1 MNQEHHEKDIRTNNV
16 GASQDFDK
24 ELSGAENK
32 GTYFDSEN
40 GRPSSNRGNKG
51 AWEKI
56 RGEETIHSNSGPGSW
71 FNMVSESINDDT
83 FELWVEITGAH
94 APKIVINGLVM
105 GQSEAMPWLY
115 QHRIQNDVNN
125 NCIGGEIFLTD
136 FNSTP
141 MILNIK
147 DIKDNYDLGTQKY
160 FDQFNPNLYYINLQ
174 SPLDVPMFK
183 GLINL
188 GGGGGL
194 PVGSYQ
200 YSLRFSNDQGD
211 KTNWGTQ
218 TPTIPVLQSVDTT
231 TSDIQYHGIKSYG
244 AAPNISSPT
253 SFGVKL
259 KFRVTNLNDYQY
271 IELRRVSYNLGAGID
286 NVPQGQIIARIP
298 VSPGEI
304 SIIEF
309 TDPVDSNIPD
319 ETLADNEDSYE
330 LSVITKA
337 KGIRYYD
344 KKLVL
349 MNYEIA
355 SKETNAEITDINGS
369 KIIPVTKNLGS
380 IGFNNPVNHAYFK
393 NYPSGEKFS
402 FGINMFD
409 GAGGSG
415 FVFEDDDLKN
425 VQVPN
430 RRDEVPFDSQA
441 LSIGAIP
448 IAANVD
454 SDVTSVFEIFSHENA
469 IGKPNGVGPDDAN
482 VRNISTNGTKD
493 GIDTSDIGYK
503 PLRPVN
509 SADTKVDHSY
519 RPNIK
524 VRDSGNDDTDYDPQG
539 FRLDYHTKG
548 FAIGGVANM
557 PSWTKSFSVVRSERA
572 NRVICQGIGM
582 YSMREGDISGIG
594 SEALVE
600 KDNDKMWFHSPDIE
614 SGIVNA
620 SILADMQEN
629 PGNYQIQLVSPLGF
643 FSEVYNFN
651 NKALLPNRDRIVDM
665 MSYARIQWDNGQI
678 NPNEDSNMGI
688 GSGGRRYVGYNKYR
702 NISDTAGGDA
712 FAGNDGNKIFTMDG
726 FSPITDGRST
736 FYQVGF
742 TEQVY
747 NRETVGAGTF
757 ADNDFD
763 DEKMKD
769 WTEPFYIINIIQV
782 GKVVKDFN
790 INNYRSTGH
799 YQKIESIIG
808 EGDSTND
815 QSFELVDERWEDVA
829 PALNFGEYNYNGES
843 FVYLRDV
850 LGIERCFFNVSFLTG
865 AEILAIQTAI
875 TDDGFYVTPIRNIQ
889 IVGIYTH
896 TVDNGDVTLNFN
908 YPDYIPIS
916 GERVIVKYDI
926 TRPIVFFGGDTVV
939 NENIFAPIDKE
950 ADATASDNDGQFVM
964 NIGFPYRRYD
974 MNNNIFI
981 VEDVF
986 LNNIQ
991 ASDRC
996 RLGYLRQLCMMYAAE
1011 SRTATN
1017 FAFNAGFPLAYFP
1030 LTHYIMRPNE
1040 FNDSNFGG
1048 GVIADIADDNDIYEE
1063 YFTDFPQEYTLWKF
1077 GGIRFKP
1084 QINFDYSVKGPVTS
1098 FSKPD
1103 VGFTEE
1109 TKFCTGVKW
1118 SLSRAT
1124 NQQNSP
1130 GLKTFLSGN
1139 VYIAD
1144 DDCGDIVKAWDART
1158 DSKGS
1163 NLYGIAEKGIVM
1175 FLTKKSILSN
1185 LDGETLSTTSF
1196 DSFISRE
1203 YWISKQIGSN
1213 DEMWR
1218 GMAESSVEV
1227 ITESGRVE
1235 VAALYIP
1242 NNHSIYRLMEN
1253 SLMDI
1258 AKDRYLSRMKSSLEN
1273 ISEGYDT
1280 HIIGHYNKNNNE
1292 YWLQMPDGE
1301 DEGIQKVF
1309 VYGQDNGYWVGRFT
1323 YSYDSYLFKDNK
1335 NFGFK
1340 NSSMM
1345 ELDKGFLIDGE
1356 AIQAYLIQNTS
1367 VNIVEEK
1374 EFISIEVNT
1383 GPRGEMKP
1391 TSIVFM
1397 DEEMNILCELN
1408 ASLFGQNYLK
1418 QYSGWWNQIP
1428 RKRVEISP
1436 KRERV
1441 QYRLIL
1447 FKIIHTFE
1455 EDFKIVSSVIQ
1466 YKTLK

>member
-56 RGEETIHSNSGPGSW
+56 RGEETIHSNIGPGSW

-83 FELWVEITGAH
+83 FELWVEIDNLYP
-94 APKIVINGLVM
+94 PKIIINGLLM
-105 GQSEAMPWLY
+105 GQSVSMPWLY
-115 QHRIQNDVNN
+115 NYRIQSDINE
-125 NCIGGEIFLTD
+125 NCIGGEIFISD
-136 FNSTP
+136 FNSDPT
-141 MILNIK
+141 IFSIS
-147 DIKDNYDLGTQKY
+147 DIKENYNLGTQKY
-160 FDQFNPNLYYINLQ
+160 FNDFNLSLYSINLQ
-174 SPLDVPMFK
+174 YPLDIPVFID
-183 GLINL
+183 LVNL

-200 YSLRFSNDQGD
+200 YSLRFSNKQGD
-211 KTNWGTQ
+211 KTNWGVQ
-218 TPTIPVLQSVDTT
+218 TPEIPVLQSVDTSGT
-231 TSDIQYHGIKSYG
+231 NLQYQGIKSYG
-244 AAPNISSPT
+244 SNPNTLIST

-259 KFRVTNLNDYQY
+259 KFRVTNMNNYEY
-271 IELRRVSYNLGAGID
+271 IELRRVSYNVGAGI
-286 NVPQGQIIARIP
+286 NSVPQGQIIAKIP
-298 VSPGEI
+298 ISPGEI
-304 SIIEF
+304 SIVEF
-309 TDPVDSNIPD
+309 IDPVDSNMPE

-337 KGIRYYD
+337 KAIRYYD

-349 MNYEIA
+349 MNYEVA
-355 SKETNAEITDINGS
+355 SKETTGSIIDINGS
-369 KIIPVTKNLGS
+369 KIIPIIKNLGS
-380 IGFNNPVNHAYFK
+380 IGFNKPKNHTYFK

-402 FGINMFD
+402 FGISMFD
-409 GAGGSG
+409 GSGGSG
-415 FVFEDDDLKN
+415 FVYEDENLKN
-425 VQVPN
+425 IQVPN
-430 RRDEVPFDSQA
+430 RRDSISNDSQSFS
-441 LSIGAIP
+441 LGPLP

-454 SDVTSVFEIFSHENA
+454 SNVEPVFEIFSHKNA
-469 IGKPNGVGPDDAN
+469 IGKPSGIGDNIDFI
-482 VRNISTNGTKD
+482 RNISTNGSKD
-493 GIDTSDIGYK
+493 GVDASDVGYK

-509 SADTKVDHSY
+509 SVDSKIDHSY
-519 RPNIK
+519 RPNYS
-524 VRDSGNDDTDYDPQG
+524 VRDSSDSDINYNPQG
-539 FRLDYHTKG
+539 FKLDYYTKG
-548 FAIGGVANM
+548 FAIGGVSNL
-557 PSWTKSFSVVRSERA
+557 PSWVKSFSVVRTERA
-572 NRVICQGIGM
+572 NRLVCQGIGM
-582 YSMREGDISGIG
+582 YSMKEGDFSSFG

-600 KDNDKMWFHSPDIE
+600 KYNDKLWFHSPDIQ
-614 SGIVNA
+614 SGIVDA
-620 SILADMQEN
+620 AILQDMQDN
-629 PGNYQIQLVSPLGF
+629 PNNYQIQLVSPVGF
-643 FSEVYNFN
+643 FSEIYNFN
-651 NKALLPNRDRIVDM
+651 NRSALPNRDRIIDM
-665 MSYARIQWDNGQI
+665 ISYARVQFDNGQI
-678 NPNEDSNMGI
+678 NPNEDPNMGI
-688 GSGGRRYVGYNKYR
+688 DYGGSRYVAYNRYR
-702 NISDTAGGDA
+702 NISDNAGESA
-712 FAGNDGNKIFTMDG
+712 FSGSNGNKIFTMGG
-726 FSPITDGRST
+726 FTPITDGRSS
-736 FYQVGF
+736 YHEIGF
-742 TEQVY
+742 LEKIY
-747 NRETVGAGTF
+747 NREIVGSGTF
-757 ADNDFD
+757 SDNDFD
-763 DEKMKD
+763 DDKMKD
-769 WTEPFYIINIIQV
+769 WTEPFYIINILQI
-782 GKVVKDFN
+782 GKTINDFN
-790 INNYRSTGH
+790 INNYKSTGH

-808 EGDSTND
+808 EGDSTNN
-815 QSFELVDERWEDVA
+815 QSFELVDERWEDIA
-829 PALNFGEYNYNGES
+829 PALNFGDYNYEGES
-843 FVYLRDV
+843 FVYLRNKD
-850 LGIERCFFNVSFLTG
+850 GIERVFFNVSFLTG
-865 AEILAIQTAI
+865 SQILDIQTQI
-875 TDDGFYVTPIRNIQ
+875 FTNGYYTTPLRNIQ

-896 TVDNGDVTLNFN
+896 SINEDIVTLNFN
-908 YPDYIPIS
+908 FEDFNPIS
-916 GERVIVKYDI
+916 NEKIIIKYDS
-926 TRPIVFFGGDTVV
+926 TRPITFFGGDTVV

-950 ADATASDNDGQFVM
+950 ADASGSDKDGQFVM

-974 MNNNIFI
+974 MNKNIFI
-981 VEDVF
+981 VEDTF

-991 ASDRC
+991 SSDKC

-1017 FAFNAGFPLAYFP
+1017 FAFNDSFPLAYFP
-1030 LTHYIMRPNE
+1030 LVHYIMRPNK
-1040 FNDSNFGG
+1040 FDDSHFGG
-1048 GVIADIADDNDIYEE
+1048 GDISEIANDNDIYED
-1063 YFTDFPQEYTLWKF
+1063 YFTDYPQEYTLWKF

-1084 QINFDYSVKGPVTS
+1084 QLNLDYSVKGPIIA
-1098 FSKPD
+1098 FSKPK
-1103 VGFTEE
+1103 VGFKEE
-1109 TKFCTGVKW
+1109 TKFCSGVKW

-1130 GLKTFLSGN
+1130 GLKTFLAGN
-1139 VYIAD
+1139 TYIAD
-1144 DDCGDIVKAWDART
+1144 DDCGDIVKAWDAGT

-1185 LDGETLSTTSF
+1185 LDGETLSTTIF

-1203 YWISKQIGSN
+1203 YWISKYIGSN

-1218 GMAESSVEV
+1218 GMAESSVE
-1227 ITESGRVE
+1227 ILTDGGKVE
-1235 VAALYIP
+1235 VPALYIP
-1242 NNHSIYRLMEN
+1242 NKHSIYRLMEN

-1258 AKDRYLSRMKSSLEN
+1258 AKDKYLSRMRTSLDS
-1273 ISEGYDT
+1273 IMIGYQT
-1280 HIIGHYNKNNNE
+1280 PIVGHFNKNNNE

-1309 VYGQDNGYWVGRFT
+1309 VYGQDNGYWIGRFT
-1323 YSYDSYLFKDNK
+1323 YNYDSYLFKNNK
-1335 NFGFK
+1335 NFGFR

-1345 ELDKGFLIDGE
+1345 ELDKGFLIGGE

-1383 GPRGEMKP
+1383 GPRGKMKP

-1397 DEEMNILCELN
+1397 DEEMNVLCELN